1 MLKEAGYNIDFI
13 GSHRDFVG
21 YVPKHYLDFDMDHE
35 GHWAWEAGEIN
46 LKLAGWLQNYTPDI
60 VLLHAGTNDFYIN
73 QDNESTASEIAN
85 MIGKLRT
92 KNPNVVILLA
102 KLIPMRDKDTQSIN
116 TAIHRMGRLLNTP
129 RSPIVIVD
137 HYSGF
142 SAHTDNHD
150 NYHPNIEGEKKMARR
165 WFYALTP
172 YL

>member
-35 GHWAWEAGEIN
+35 GHWAWEAGEID

-73 QDNESTASEIAN
+73 QDNESTTSEIAN
-85 MIGKLRT
+85 MIGKLRA

-116 TAIHRMGRLLNTP
+116 AAIHRMGRSLNTS

-165 WFYALTP
+165 WFSALTP